1 MWGSNPHLAIIKSVV
16 YWLKKEVLSISKGMS
31 LDMYTFIKRNMH
43 RIPRIDV
50 ENGEITTVKGTNG
63 SICTSTGYRRVKV
76 NGRLLQVHQILAVVL
91 FGEECVGMQVNHL
104 DGNKLNNKRA
114 NLEIC
119 TQIENIEHAI
129 KNGIMINKSE
139 RMLQIN
145 RKKRKL
151 TDDDVRFIRKNYSRN
166 KKSNSDE
173 QGYNLK
179 ELGEMFNMN
188 ETTIADIVNFVLY
201 RDVD

>member
-1 MWGSNPHLAIIKSVV
+1 
-16 YWLKKEVLSISKGMS
+16 
-31 LDMYTFIKRNMH
+31 MYTFIKRNMH

-50 ENGEITTVKGTNG
+50 ETGEITTVKGTNG
-63 SICTSTGYRRVKV
+63 SICTSTGYRRVRV
-76 NGRLLQVHQILAVVL
+76 SGRLLQVHQILAVIL
-91 FGEECVGMQVNHL
+91 FGEECIGMQVNHL
-104 DGNKLNNKRA
+104 DGNKLNNKRS

>member
-1 MWGSNPHLAIIKSVV
+1 
-16 YWLKKEVLSISKGMS
+16 
-31 LDMYTFIKRNMH
+31 MH

-50 ENGEITTVKGTNG
+50 ERGEITTVKGTNG

-76 NGRLLQVHQILAVVL
+76 NGRTLQVHQILAAIL
-91 FGEECVGMQVNHL
+91 FGEECIGMQVNHL
-104 DGNKLNNKRA
+104 DGNKLNNKRS

-151 TDDDVRFIRKNYSRN
+151 SDDDVRFIRKNYSRN

-173 QGYNLK
+173 PGYNLT
-179 ELGEMFNMN
+179 EFGEMFNMN
-188 ETTIADIVNFVLY
+188 KTTIADVVNFVLY

>member
-1 MWGSNPHLAIIKSVV
+1 
-16 YWLKKEVLSISKGMS
+16 
-31 LDMYTFIKRNMH
+31 MH

-91 FGEECVGMQVNHL
+91 FGEECIGMQVNHL
-104 DGNKLNNKRA
+104 DGNKLNNKRS

-139 RMLQIN
+139 RRLQIN
-145 RKKRKL
+145 IKKRKL